1 MRRGWSYK
9 REAVPQSALFFVLN
23 LCYDACIMKRSEKGE
38 VEYIF
43 GKHAVREVLL
53 ERPDVVVEVHVTTDF
68 SDEAILQL
76 VDEHKVALKLLNLK
90 NPPRGVSSKAAHQG
104 VVAGILPEK
113 LTVPYKEFKSSLV
126 TTPDTALLV
135 LGEVQDPHN
144 VGAVIR
150 SAAAFGLAGVLIPPH
165 NQSPVTGTVVKVSAG
180 MAFRIPL
187 VTIPNVNTVLRD
199 LQKDGFWVYGLEG
212 DGTVSTVSE
221 QYTRPSVFVL
231 GNEGSG
237 LREKTMETCDEL
249 ISIPI
254 HPRCESLNAAA
265 ATAVVLASWSAQ
277 HKGALS

>member
-1 MRRGWSYK
+1 
-9 REAVPQSALFFVLN
+9 
-23 LCYDACIMKRSEKGE
+23 MKAEI
-38 VEYIF
+38 EYIF
-43 GKHAVREVLL
+43 GKHAVREVLR
-53 ERPDVVVEVHVTTDF
+53 ERPDVVVEVHLAADF
-68 SDEAILQL
+68 SDESILDLAEKQ
-76 VDEHKVALKLLNLK
+76 KVALKMLNLK
-90 NPPRGVSSKAAHQG
+90 NPPRGISANAAHQG
-104 VVAGILPEK
+104 VVAGIYPLK
-113 LTVPYKEFKSSLV
+113 LTVPYKTFRETLKV
-126 TTPDTALLV
+126 TPDTALLV

-165 NQSPVTGTVVKVSAG
+165 NQAPVTGTVVKVSAG

-199 LQKDGFWVYGLEG
+199 LQEDGFWAYGLEG
-212 DGTVSTVSE
+212 EGTTSTVTE
-221 QYTRPSVFVL
+221 KFTRPSVFVL

-237 LREKTMETCDEL
+237 LREKTKEQCDEL

-277 HKGALS
+277 HHQALL